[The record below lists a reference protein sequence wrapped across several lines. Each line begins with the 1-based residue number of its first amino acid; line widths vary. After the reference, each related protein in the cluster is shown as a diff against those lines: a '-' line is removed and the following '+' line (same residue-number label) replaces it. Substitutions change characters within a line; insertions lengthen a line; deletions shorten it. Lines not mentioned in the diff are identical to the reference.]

1 MKDDNCLQTIMKDR
15 DLNYRK
21 LARMTGISKSALQEI
36 ATFEQSPTQK
46 VMIAIARGLRMDVVE
61 VFNLE
66 WRK

>member
-1 MKDDNCLQTIMKDR
+1 MENDNCLQTLMKNR
-15 DLNYRK
+15 NLSYEK
-21 LARMTGISKSALQEI
+21 LAKMTGISSSTLQRI

-61 VFNLE
+61 VFNLD